1 MSNTSIQLKKSG
13 VTGNT
18 PSVLE
23 YGELAINYADGKLF
37 YKNSSDE
44 ITFITSDTST
54 NTFAT
59 INSNNSLIL
68 ATSPNDILSFNSSN
82 NVTITTDTGG
92 KSITIGTA
100 DSGATPGTYGS
111 SGFVPVVVVDKLGRI
126 TEITEVPSG
135 TSATPIVFLSMEKKT
150 YTASAAQ
157 TTFAI
162 TYTAPLVSLSIN
174 GADIDPS
181 EYTATDGVTVV
192 LTNSTIAG
200 DIVNI
205 TGYKENNSLGSQLI
219 VSNTTQ
225 SVSTS
230 SGALIVS
237 GGAGISGNL
246 HVSSIHVTGSGNG
259 IMFPDGSMQTT
270 AASGSGTDQ
279 FARNTA
285 NTANVVAQAS
295 FDYANTIISG
305 TGPQGPQGNI
315 GAQGPQGSTGPQ
327 GDTGFDGVQG
337 NQGFQ
342 GVIGAQGSQGAQGT
356 QGFQG
361 VIGAQGAQGF
371 QGVVGVQ
378 GAVGAQGSQ
387 GAQGFQG
394 FQGVIGAQGT
404 QGFQGVVGAQGVQ
417 GGVGA
422 QGAIGP
428 QGLYYTDA
436 FDKANSANVL
446 AQSAFDTANTK
457 FNTSG
462 GYITG
467 FANVSSNV
475 SVGTSIDFNP
485 NPTGEAAQQEGRIF
499 YDKYSKAFGG
509 YNDTERYVHFGKDL
523 GIRVFNNTGS
533 TINAASP
540 VYINGASTAN
550 GFPIIA
556 LADASSA
563 ASAEVIGLTQTNI
576 ANGTYGMVISAGAIE
591 YLDTTLYTAGQEIY
605 LSTTPGQFTTTIPA
619 PPNVPLSLGY
629 ITSSSLTHG
638 ELLIKLHLMEGLNK
652 TTGSIL
658 FARNNLIDED
668 PETLHWDF
676 ANNSL
681 GIGTNAPAAN
691 LHVIGS
697 GLFSGNVSIT
707 GNLLVTNAQSI
718 TTSELTVGGNTIIL
732 NSSTTGSPT
741 SNATII
747 VNRGSSSN
755 SYIRW
760 DEVFHG
766 WTIYDGAGTEGYV
779 LDSEKTI
786 INWPAYTS
794 ASTYQKSKYPI
805 GADLSN
811 SINELAKTANTIAYS
826 GQAQSLIATN
836 LAQAAYNSG
845 NTTLTYA
852 QAGYGAGNTNLIYA
866 QAAFGL
872 ANTHTTAITVIQGV
886 DTTQNTNITNLTT
899 YAQAG
904 YGLANATTTYAQAGY
919 GVANTATS
927 NITII
932 QGVDTTQNTNIT
944 NLTTY
949 AQAGFGL
956 ANNTTT
962 YSQAGFGVANTARDN
977 ITIIQGVDT
986 TQNTN
991 ISILQGGLNTAN
1003 ANIVIIQG
1011 VDTTQNTHIGLAWT
1025 KANNAVQ
1032 TGWPVI
1038 SANGFAHTASSNNDT
1053 LVIQA
1058 ATANGINVLSPSQS
1072 HIDLGLRNSGVTSGT
1087 YGDSTHVVQ
1096 VSIDAFGRIT
1106 SAANVAVSGGSG
1118 SGLTSKQVY
1127 VQNMFYN

>member
-100 DSGATPGTYGS
+100 DSGAIAGTYGS

-162 TYTAPLVSLSIN
+162 AYTAPLVSVSIN

-181 EYTATDGVTVV
+181 EYTATDGSTLI

-378 GAVGAQGSQ
+378 GSQ

-467 FANVSSNV
+467 FANVASNV
-475 SVGTSIDFNP
+475 SIGTSIDFNP

-932 QGVDTTQNTNIT
+932 QGVDTTQNTNI
-944 NLTTY
+944 
-949 AQAGFGL
+949 
-956 ANNTTT
+956 
-962 YSQAGFGVANTARDN
+962 
-977 ITIIQGVDT
+977 
-986 TQNTN
+986 
-991 ISILQGGLNTAN
+991 SILQGGLNTAN

>member
-1 MSNTSIQLKKSG
+1 
-13 VTGNT
+13 
-18 PSVLE
+18 
-23 YGELAINYADGKLF
+23 
-37 YKNSSDE
+37 
-44 ITFITSDTST
+44 
-54 NTFAT
+54 
-59 INSNNSLIL
+59 
-68 ATSPNDILSFNSSN
+68 
-82 NVTITTDTGG
+82 
-92 KSITIGTA
+92 
-100 DSGATPGTYGS
+100 
-111 SGFVPVVVVDKLGRI
+111 
-126 TEITEVPSG
+126 
-135 TSATPIVFLSMEKKT
+135 
-150 YTASAAQ
+150 
-157 TTFAI
+157 
-162 TYTAPLVSLSIN
+162 
-174 GADIDPS
+174 
-181 EYTATDGVTVV
+181 
-192 LTNSTIAG
+192 
-200 DIVNI
+200 
-205 TGYKENNSLGSQLI
+205 
-219 VSNTTQ
+219 
-225 SVSTS
+225 
-230 SGALIVS
+230 
-237 GGAGISGNL
+237 
-246 HVSSIHVTGSGNG
+246 
-259 IMFPDGSMQTT
+259 
-270 AASGSGTDQ
+270 
-279 FARNTA
+279 
-285 NTANVVAQAS
+285 
-295 FDYANTIISG
+295 
-305 TGPQGPQGNI
+305 
-315 GAQGPQGSTGPQ
+315 
-327 GDTGFDGVQG
+327 
-337 NQGFQ
+337 
-342 GVIGAQGSQGAQGT
+342 
-356 QGFQG
+356 
-361 VIGAQGAQGF
+361 
-371 QGVVGVQ
+371 
-378 GAVGAQGSQ
+378 
-387 GAQGFQG
+387 
-394 FQGVIGAQGT
+394 
-404 QGFQGVVGAQGVQ
+404 
-417 GGVGA
+417 
-422 QGAIGP
+422 
-428 QGLYYTDA
+428 
-436 FDKANSANVL
+436 
-446 AQSAFDTANTK
+446 
-457 FNTSG
+457 
-462 GYITG
+462 
-467 FANVSSNV
+467 
-475 SVGTSIDFNP
+475 
-485 NPTGEAAQQEGRIF
+485 
-499 YDKYSKAFGG
+499 
-509 YNDTERYVHFGKDL
+509 
-523 GIRVFNNTGS
+523 
-533 TINAASP
+533 
-540 VYINGASTAN
+540 
-550 GFPIIA
+550 
-556 LADASSA
+556 
-563 ASAEVIGLTQTNI
+563 
-576 ANGTYGMVISAGAIE
+576 MVISAGAIE

-681 GIGTNAPAAN
+681 GIGTNTPAAN

-904 YGLANATTTYAQAGY
+904 YGLANATTTYAQAAFGL
-919 GVANTATS
+919 ANTHTTA
-927 NITII
+927 ITVI

-949 AQAGFGL
+949 AQAGYGL